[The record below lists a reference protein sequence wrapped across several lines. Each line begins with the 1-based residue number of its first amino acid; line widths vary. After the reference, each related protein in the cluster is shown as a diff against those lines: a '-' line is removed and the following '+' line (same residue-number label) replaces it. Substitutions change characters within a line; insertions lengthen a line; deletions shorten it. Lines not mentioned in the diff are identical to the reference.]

1 MKHVQLNIDGKI
13 LDVYLYPNQPLFIG
27 SNPKGD
33 YKVIVRKVG
42 IADTHYRLEI
52 YNNSIYVTDLIK
64 NNKKGADIEPDLNTG
79 AFLIKPGEKYNLV
92 EGLVVYTSH
101 TLDAVSE
108 TATLPVIVQ
117 IDNYLREKDR
127 ITIGNNPKNDI
138 VIKDATSAAFHAEVY
153 RKSDDLYI
161 KDLGSASGV
170 FINGEKIKGERKID
184 TAVECYIG
192 LTALHFGEEPSS
204 LKPQAALTAVNISK
218 IYKNGFVGL
227 QPMSLNIMRGEF
239 VALMGPSGCGKS
251 TLLKTLTGDNPCTD
265 GQVYLFGLELK
276 QYFKLLKKKIGYVPQ
291 EDIIHRN
298 LTVYQTLYYAAKL
311 RLEENLPE
319 YQIHSRIQEVLS
331 ALKMNDP
338 IITQRRVKMLSGG
351 QRKRI
356 SIAVELLTKPSI
368 LFLDEPTSP
377 LDPET
382 VVDFLKCIKELCNGG
397 MTVIMVTHKPEDLYY
412 ADRIVFLGNRGYHAY
427 DGNKDEIIKY
437 FNTQNL
443 IEVYSILN
451 SEEASVKYYEKWY
464 KDAVRPEIK
473 QNNNLKIDRDASF
486 WNQFKWLLKRN
497 LSIRMGDPANL
508 RLQVLQPLVISILI
522 VMVFKDLIKNN
533 IPISGA
539 YFMMVISTIWFSVS
553 LASREI
559 IDEIAIFKR
568 ERMFNLK
575 IGTYL
580 LGKYTVLGL
589 TGLIQTFIISM
600 VLKASYGTQMEYWFL
615 TWMFLWLIY
624 MGSVSMGLL
633 ISSSVRNT
641 ESVMIVNPIVLLP
654 QNLLAGIVAPIQD
667 KYIELL
673 SMFTYGRWGTEGVMR
688 INDGLEEG
696 VFTKNII
703 NKNIYY
709 RSSIDYF
716 NAFGANMFMI
726 FILALLFMSV
736 TVWKLNKKGAL

>member
-1 MKHVQLNIDGKI
+1 MKHVQLKIDEKV

-27 SNPKGD
+27 SNPTGD
-33 YKVIVRKVG
+33 YKVIVRKSN
-42 IADTHYRLEI
+42 IESTHYKLEI
-52 YNNSIYVTDLIK
+52 YNNNVFLTDLTSLSK
-64 NNKKGADIEPDLNTG
+64 DDTDNEVGLN
-79 AFLIKPGEKYNLV
+79 AEALLVKPGEKYILIEDLV
-92 EGLVVYTSH
+92 IYTSH
-101 TLDAVSE
+101 TFDAVTE
-108 TATLPVIVQ
+108 TATLPVVVH
-117 IDNYLREKDR
+117 IDDYLQGKDR
-127 ITIGNNPKNDI
+127 ITIGNNHENDI
-138 VIKDATSAAFHAEVY
+138 IIKDATSAAFHAEVY
-153 RKSDDLYI
+153 RKSGDLYI

-184 TAVECYIG
+184 TEVECYIG
-192 LTALHFGEEPSS
+192 LTALHFGDKPAS
-204 LKPQAALTAVNISK
+204 LKPQSAVTAVNISK
-218 IYKNGFVGL
+218 IYKNSFVGL

-291 EDIIHRN
+291 EDIIHQN

-331 ALKMNDP
+331 ALKMNDSN
-338 IITQRRVKMLSGG
+338 ITQRRVKMLSGG

-382 VVDFLKCIKELCNGG
+382 VVDFLKCIKELCIGG

-412 ADRIVFLGNRGYHAY
+412 ADRIVFLGNRGYHAF

-443 IEVYSILN
+443 IEVYSLLN
-451 SEEASVKYYEKWY
+451 SEEASIKYYEKWY
-464 KDAVRPEIK
+464 KDAVRPEVK

-486 WNQFKWLLKRN
+486 WNQYKWLIKRN
-497 LSIRMGDPANL
+497 LAIRMGDPANL

-580 LGKYTVLGL
+580 LGKYTVLGF
-589 TGLIQTFIISM
+589 TGLIQTFIISA

-624 MGSVSMGLL
+624 LGSVSLGFL
-633 ISSSVRNT
+633 ISSSVRNS

-667 KYIELL
+667 KYIEIL
-673 SMFTYGRWGTEGVMR
+673 SMITYGRWGTEGVMR
-688 INDGLEEG
+688 INDGLETG
-696 VFTKNII
+696 VFTKFII

-709 RSSIDYF
+709 SSSFEYF

-726 FILALLFMSV
+726 FILSLLFMSV